1 MGFFSSK
8 KIVSVAST
16 VYNLAGDEANRPNFL
31 KSTMFSAVMA
41 EDDRFMGETIVGN
54 HLTGPGIRQ
63 RTFFNWSVRTDFP
76 GLPTYSASNAYE
88 VDASVVEPFLP
99 GPSNGST
106 TYNTVVQS
114 ADISDGDYTDFAYQ
128 WILNNRPEDV
138 DSDWAAEYLEDT
150 HQIFIQFE
158 DTTTV
163 TFDAGSYDHEK
174 QFLVVYFLWVEPS
187 TIEPIEEGVLFEDET
202 NSLNLPDIT
211 GYIQNTQVNTGVVTH
226 TLTTTVTEDRTY
238 DGSTPDS
245 SSMTTTT
252 EDVDYNGLH
261 TTYVET
267 VYNGSD
273 GGDETSQT
281 EYTINIWENRH
292 IVQQTTVTTTTNT
305 LPGGEEET
313 VTTTTVEDVLEPIY
327 DYRSD
332 NQTTYFSSVIDNPQ
346 VFIYEIETGNLALD
360 ILFEQTEGDTPT
372 SEYFP
377 YIPLRRKNKSVAHA
391 DLSSTY
397 TLAQQAYRKVSGNQ
411 SFADLV
417 EQIDEN
423 EDIDDVDHAMIVFG
437 VSLNVEENACR
448 QYLYQYFK
456 KLIPLQS
463 VSGTYMQNFVYG
475 IQNYETI
482 KAEWDAWRASQNNG
496 NTFFTGTQQP
506 PPTTP
511 IPSLSMP
518 TVSTIRL
525 HTDDN
530 TYKMDQLDF
539 RLNWIAVEEEFFTG
553 QAKVD
558 VKKNELWFE
567 KGSVIEWNASLGS
580 QNAGGGRG
588 DGFPSYFTQ
597 NNRVEITYLYW
608 QTDDNVYRRLT
619 IYGAV
624 HRNVIYDGKSVDITA
639 HKALDDT
646 DESGFIINLHNPTLR
661 EMRLVDSTQMATA
674 NTFIVF
680 NSYEI
685 TKRRWWQSFLGMLFI
700 IVVVVVA
707 SVILSPASLAG
718 AIGLL
723 GTNAAVGA
731 SLGLTGTV
739 AIIAGAVT
747 NAVAAILVTR
757 AITDVSTIL
766 LGEKWGAIIGAIASF
781 AFQFGM
787 ANGFSNLSLN
797 SLMDAGNLLQ
807 FTNVLANGY
816 SGWVQANI
824 VEIQETMI
832 EEREEYEDDMD
843 HIQDL
848 INSLGFN
855 NDLSFNPMSLIDA
868 KKGNGSGGGS
878 YLPETVDEFI
888 HRTTMTGSDVVDLTL
903 SMIEDYAKLNLIL
916 PEN

>member
-1 MGFFSSK
+1 MGLFSSK
-8 KIVSVAST
+8 KVVSVAST
-16 VYNLAGDEANRPNFL
+16 VYNLAGNETNRPNFL
-31 KSTMFSAVMA
+31 KSTMFSAVIA
-41 EDDRFMGETIVGN
+41 EDERFMGETIVGN

-106 TYNTVVQS
+106 TYNIVVQS

-128 WILNNRPEDV
+128 WILNNRPEDFG
-138 DSDWAAEYLEDT
+138 SDWSAEYLEDT
-150 HQIFIQFE
+150 HEIFIQFE

-163 TFDAGSYDHEK
+163 TFNAGSYDHEK
-174 QFLVVYFLWVEPS
+174 QFLVAYFLWIEPS
-187 TIEPIEEGVLFEDET
+187 TVGSIEEGVLFEDET
-202 NSLNLPDIT
+202 NTLNLPDIT
-211 GYIQNTQVNTGVVTH
+211 GYTQNTQMNTGVMIH

-245 SSMTTTT
+245 SSTTTTT
-252 EDVDYNGLH
+252 EDVDFNGLH

-267 VYNGSD
+267 VYNGSS
-273 GGDETSQT
+273 GSDETSQT
-281 EYTINIWENRH
+281 EYTINIWEKRH
-292 IVQQTTVTTTTNT
+292 IVQQTTVTTITNT
-305 LPGGEEET
+305 LPDGEKET

-327 DYRSD
+327 DHRSD

-346 VFIYEIETGNLALD
+346 VFIYEIKTGNLALD
-360 ILFEQTEGDTPT
+360 VLFEQTEGNTPT
-372 SEYFP
+372 PEYFP

-397 TLAQQAYRKVSGNQ
+397 TLARQAYRKASGNQ

-417 EQIDEN
+417 SQIDEN

-456 KLIPLQS
+456 KLIPIQS
-463 VSGTYMQNFVYG
+463 VSGAYMQNFVYG

-482 KAEWDAWRASQNNG
+482 KAEWDAWRASQDNRN
-496 NTFFTGTQQP
+496 P

-518 TVSTIRL
+518 TVTTVRL
-525 HTDDN
+525 YTDDD
-530 TYKMDQLDF
+530 TTKMDQLDF
-539 RLNWIAVEEEFFTG
+539 RLNWIAVKEDFFIG
-553 QAKVD
+553 KAKIG

-567 KGSVIEWNASLGS
+567 KGSVIEWGGNLGS
-580 QNAGGGRG
+580 QYARFIQKNK
-588 DGFPSYFTQ
+588 
-597 NNRVEITYLYW
+597 VETTYLYW
-608 QTDDNVYRRLT
+608 QTDDNAYRRLT

-639 HKALDDT
+639 HEALDDT
-646 DESGFIINLHNPTLR
+646 DESGFIVNLHNPTLR

-680 NSYEI
+680 NSYEV
-685 TKRRWWQSFLGMLFI
+685 TKKRWWQSFLGILFI
-700 IVVVVVA
+700 IIVIVA
-707 SVILSPASLAG
+707 VSVILSPASVAG
-718 AIGLL
+718 ATGLL

-731 SLGLTGTV
+731 SLGLTGTA
-739 AIIAGAVT
+739 AIIAGAAT
-747 NAVAAILVTR
+747 NALAAILVTR
-757 AITDVSTIL
+757 AITGLSTAVF
-766 LGEKWGAIIGAIASF
+766 GEKWGTIIGAIASF
-781 AFQFGM
+781 AFQFGI
-787 ANGFSNLSLN
+787 ANGFSNLNLN

-807 FTNVLANGY
+807 FTNALANGY
-816 SGWVQANI
+816 SGWIQTNI
-824 VEIQETMI
+824 SEIQETMV
-832 EEREEYEDDMD
+832 EEREEYEDSMD

-848 INSLGFN
+848 IKSLGFN
-855 NDLSFNPMSLIDA
+855 NDLSFNPMSLIDTN
-868 KKGNGSGGGS
+868 KGNGSGGGS

-903 SMIEDYAKLNLIL
+903 SMVEDYTKLNLVL
-916 PEN
+916 PKN